1 MPGSRLRALCL
12 PNHYQC
18 HDGAVTVRSVSSCL
32 AKIDITDDLSA
43 LVVQSGTL
51 CHRKRH
57 LLYNPDTS
65 LWIVRRTYCI
75 TMAADRPPHAAHTVG
90 NGALQVSRTNSGIR
104 SLPVLV
110 SADLLVPIHEQDH
123 YRTLQRPRD
132 SACSPGAL
140 CWSTRPYAPGFEERL
155 MRCMGTYKNS
165 PRVAAN
171 LPSSSSSSL

>member
-1 MPGSRLRALCL
+1 LTRSVCCPLSTGRLCQPPNARQQTTCPFPLST
-12 PNHYQC
+12 NHYQC
-18 HDGAVTVRSVSSCL
+18 HDSAVTVRSVSSCL

-57 LLYNPDTS
+57 LLYNLDTS

-110 SADLLVPIHEQDH
+110 SAGLLVPHP
-123 YRTLQRPRD
+123 RTRSLGH
-132 SACSPGAL
+132 CN
-140 CWSTRPYAPGFEERL
+140 APGTVPVR
-155 MRCMGTYKNS
+155 R
-165 PRVAAN
+165 A
-171 LPSSSSSSL
+171 PSAGLLVHMHLVLKSD